1 MTEHQTSPEP
11 PPTPPPTPPT
21 PPPVPFPAQR
31 IIRTVIQTTAAV
43 ILSSVACITT
53 ASIIAP
59 QLLEAIRE
67 LLPDDVYAWAAAAVA
82 TTAAIAAALARIM
95 AIPGVNGFLTRLS
108 AGSAPRHARLDSDVE
123 SATGERISG

>member
-1 MTEHQTSPEP
+1 MTKHRTSPE
-11 PPTPPPTPPT
+11 PPT

-43 ILSSVACITT
+43 VLSSVACITT

-82 TTAAIAAALARIM
+82 TTAAI
-95 AIPGVNGFLTRLS
+95 PGVNGFLTRLS
-108 AGSAPRHARLDSDVE
+108 AGSTPRHARLDSDVE
-123 SATGERISG
+123 SVTEERIS

>member
-1 MTEHQTSPEP
+1 MTEHRPAPE
-11 PPTPPPTPPT
+11 PPPTPPT

-95 AIPGVNGFLTRLS
+95 AIPGVNGFLTRLR
-108 AGSAPRHARLDSDVE
+108 AGSTPRHARLDSDVE
-123 SATGERISG
+123 SVAEERIS

>member
-1 MTEHQTSPEP
+1 MNDHRTSPEP
-11 PPTPPPTPPT
+11 PPT

-43 ILSSVACITT
+43 LLSSVACITT
-53 ASIIAP
+53 ASLIAP

-82 TTAAIAAALARIM
+82 TTAAISAALARIM
-95 AIPGVNGFLTRLS
+95 AIPGVNHFLTRLS
-108 AGSAPRHARLDSDVE
+108 AGSAPRHAQSARDAE
-123 SATGERISG
+123 SAREERFF

>member
-1 MTEHQTSPEP
+1 MTEHRTSPE
-11 PPTPPPTPPT
+11 PPT

-95 AIPGVNGFLTRLS
+95 AIPGVNGFLARLS
-108 AGSAPRHARLDSDVE
+108 AGSTPRHANSNQTPNLPPEKEFRDE
-123 SATGERISG
+123 SAR